1 MILSLGNGFPAAG
14 DNRSDFRLDRNGQG
28 YRDETAYNAIKSVE
42 GVKEMVKS
50 GEIWQVNGGTQEAY
64 IIKAFENVSV
74 ILTLSENVR
83 NTGEI
88 PVQSRAQMW
97 TDPRK
102 ISFTYN
108 SNFTDF
114 VKKVPE
120 DEAERINTT
129 TRYTLFGVVTD
140 QTKLTDR
147 KTEDVAN
154 EEIKRE
160 LEGQKEQNSRLDAE
174 LDKCRMQIMDL
185 ENENAG
191 YRAQIKM
198 LGGMYDKLL
207 NRAIR
212 S

>member
-1 MILSLGNGFPAAG
+1 M
-14 DNRSDFRLDRNGQG
+14 SDFRLDGNKRG
-28 YRDETAYNAIKSVE
+28 YRDEAVYNAIKSVE
-42 GVKEMVKS
+42 GVKEVVKS
-50 GEIWQVNGGTQEAY
+50 GEIWQMEKANGGTQEAY

-74 ILTLSENVR
+74 ILTLSEDVR

-88 PVQSRAQMW
+88 PVQSRAHMW

-102 ISFTYN
+102 IRFTYN

-129 TRYTLFGVVTD
+129 TRYTLFGVVPSHTKPTD
-140 QTKLTDR
+140 WKAD
-147 KTEDVAN
+147 
-154 EEIKRE
+154 
-160 LEGQKEQNSRLDAE
+160 EG
-174 LDKCRMQIMDL
+174 LDKCRMRIVEL
-185 ENENAG
+185 ENESAG

-207 NRAIR
+207 DRAIEK
-212 S
+212 

>member
-1 MILSLGNGFPAAG
+1 
-14 DNRSDFRLDRNGQG
+14 
-28 YRDETAYNAIKSVE
+28 
-42 GVKEMVKS
+42 MVKS
-50 GEIWQVNGGTQEAY
+50 GEIWQMEKANGGTQEAY

-74 ILTLSENVR
+74 ILTLSEDVR

-88 PVQSRAQMW
+88 PVQSRAHMW

-102 ISFTYN
+102 IRFTYN

-129 TRYTLFGVVTD
+129 TRYTLFGVVPA
-140 QTKLTDR
+140 QTKPTDR
-147 KTEDVAN
+147 KTE
-154 EEIKRE
+154 EELDGLRE
-160 LEGQKEQNSRLDAE
+160 RAGSYEAE
-174 LDKCRMQIMDL
+174 LDKCHMRIADL
-185 ENENAG
+185 ENESAG

-207 NRAIR
+207 GRAIEK
-212 S
+212 